1 VLAAAFGIVD
11 LRSRKYLPIKDKRAV
26 PRGTGIHAAALRAW
40 PQRLS
45 PCAEMDSLAHG
56 GVLLYTP
63 FTCVCHEPSEMWL
76 MDQTSRADLFAELE
90 QRVLTSRDNT
100 AQIIR
105 DLNEVF
111 QRAERAKRD
120 IAAYYRERR
129 LQRLLGNQPK

>member
-1 VLAAAFGIVD
+1 
-11 LRSRKYLPIKDKRAV
+11 
-26 PRGTGIHAAALRAW
+26 
-40 PQRLS
+40 
-45 PCAEMDSLAHG
+45 
-56 GVLLYTP
+56 
-63 FTCVCHEPSEMWL
+63 MWL